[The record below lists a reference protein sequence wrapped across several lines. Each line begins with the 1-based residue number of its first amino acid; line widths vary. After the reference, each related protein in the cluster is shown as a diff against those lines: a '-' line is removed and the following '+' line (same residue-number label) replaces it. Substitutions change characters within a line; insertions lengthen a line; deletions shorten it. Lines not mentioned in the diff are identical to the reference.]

1 MFTANAAVVLDR
13 KALLARFRHHER
25 QKEEFYFETTFRA
38 LQQRGLIESI
48 EKLPDQVC
56 SKAPAIVCGMYGVTS
71 SGWAMGPVPMWSP
84 NS

>member
-48 EKLPDQVC
+48 ESCLIRCARRRRRLCVGC
-56 SKAPAIVCGMYGVTS
+56 MA
-71 SGWAMGPVPMWSP
+71 
-84 NS
+84 